1 MPHRCPSTSLRRG
14 LLLALLL
21 AAAAP
26 TAPSQ
31 TPAVPPRAVQT
42 PRTGARIPQLPR
54 EEGVFHFAVFGDR
67 TGGPDNGVEVLAR
80 AVRETNLMAPDLVMT
95 VGDLINGYNERP
107 QWMKQMEEYRSIM
120 GRLAMPWFPVP
131 GNHDVYWR
139 GSEPPPG
146 HHEADYEEHFGPLW
160 YWFEHKGCG
169 FVVLYSDESA
179 PGTNLKGFG
188 RDGWNRIGEQ
198 QLAWLESTLEE
209 TKRLRHVFV
218 FLHHP
223 RWIEASYPGA
233 NWNVVHELMVR
244 AGNVT
249 AVFAGHIHRMRY
261 EGRRDGIEYLTL
273 ASVGASMPFD
283 IPGTG
288 HLHHFNIV
296 TVRDEQISIA
306 TVPVG
311 AVLDPRAF
319 TPEHLQE
326 IDALRAWK
334 AVPQG
339 TLAFDAS
346 GATNGA
352 VELRFANPTQ
362 RPVEISAFV
371 DVWGRGWH
379 TAPESRRAVVEPGR
393 EHALLF
399 ACERDGDGFAATFSG
414 PELVVRTSWIG
425 ETLRVDLPEQR
436 VPLALELGALAALP
450 AGNGALRLDGQS
462 AAARVESAALALPDG
477 PFTAEIWFEARS
489 LEGRTALLAKTE
501 GSEFGIYASDGKPSF
516 LVHLG
521 GRYATIEGGAATV
534 PVGRAAHLAGVF
546 DGRELRL
553 YLDGALI
560 GRAEASGARKTNDLP
575 LWIGAD
581 PKADGAPG
589 SFLAGVVRGVRV
601 STSARY
607 SGERVTVPAPA
618 EADESSVLALRFD
631 RSIGPFAIDRSS
643 RGAHAR
649 LIGGARIE

>member
-1 MPHRCPSTSLRRG
+1 MPHHCPTAGLRRG

-21 AAAAP
+21 AAATP

-31 TPAVPPRAVQT
+31 TPAAPPRGVHT
-42 PRTGARIPQLPR
+42 PRTGARIPQLPK

-80 AVRETNLMAPDLVMT
+80 AVRETNLLAPDLVMT

-120 GRLAMPWFPVP
+120 GGLGMPWFPVP
-131 GNHDVYWR
+131 GNHDIYWR
-139 GSEPPPG
+139 GSEPPLG
-146 HHEADYEEHFGPLW
+146 HHEADYEQHFGPLW

-188 RDGWNRIGEQ
+188 ADGWNRIGEP

-223 RWIEASYPGA
+223 RWIEASYPGT

-261 EGRRDGIEYLTL
+261 EGKRDGIEYLTL

-296 TVRDEQISIA
+296 TVRDGRIAIA

-319 TPEHLQE
+319 TPEHLKE

-334 AVPQG
+334 ALPRG
-339 TLAFDAS
+339 ALAFDAQ
-346 GATNGA
+346 GATQGNF
-352 VELRFANPTQ
+352 ELRFANPT
-362 RPVEISAFV
+362 RHPVELEAFV
-371 DVWGRGWH
+371 EVWGRGWF
-379 TAPESRRAVVEPGR
+379 TAPESRRRVVEPGA
-393 EHALLF
+393 ELSWSF
-399 ACERDGDGFAATFSG
+399 ACERAGDGFAHFVDA
-414 PELVVRTSWIG
+414 PELVVRASWLG
-425 ETLRVDLPEQR
+425 LDRRVDLPEQR
-436 VPLALELGALAALP
+436 VPLALELGELASLP
-450 AGNGALRLDGQS
+450 LGTGALRLDGTS
-462 AAARVESAALALPDG
+462 GAARVESAALALPDG
-477 PFTAEIWFEARS
+477 PFTAEIWFEAEK
-489 LEGRTALLAKTE
+489 LAGRTALLAKTE
-501 GSEFGIYASDGKPSF
+501 GSELGLYASDGKPSF

-521 GRYATIEGGAATV
+521 GRYAVVEGAADSV
-534 PVGRAAHLAGVF
+534 PTGRPVHLAGVY
-546 DGRELRL
+546 DGSELRL
-553 YLDGALI
+553 YLDGALV
-560 GRAEASGARKTNDLP
+560 GRTAASGKRKTNDLP

-589 SFLAGVVRGVRV
+589 SFLRGVVRGVRV
-601 STSARY
+601 STGARY
-607 SGERVTVPAPA
+607 AGERIAVPASA
-618 EADESSVLALRFD
+618 EPDAECRLALRFD
-631 RSIGPFAIDRSS
+631 RALGPFAIDRSS
-643 RGAHAR
+643 RSAHAR
-649 LIGGARIE
+649 LHGGARID